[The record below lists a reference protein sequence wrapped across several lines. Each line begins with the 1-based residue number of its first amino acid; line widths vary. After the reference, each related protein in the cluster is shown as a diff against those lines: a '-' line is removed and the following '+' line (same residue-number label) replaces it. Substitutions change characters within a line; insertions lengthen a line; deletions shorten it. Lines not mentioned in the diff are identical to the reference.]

1 MRRMID
7 NKKLKELEANG
18 GTKWY
23 KHAVQIASD
32 APVNI
37 SVVFFSMFGDSL
49 KDTQLPLGLYPAI
62 ITQASGPSA
71 PNTENFLPGLKIY
84 TNGRF
89 MLNYVGNDGKIKQYE
104 FNKSSI
110 NSEVVTR
117 M

>member
-1 MRRMID
+1 MID
-7 NKKLKELEANG
+7 YKKLKELEASG

-23 KHAVQIASD
+23 KHEVKIASD
-32 APVNI
+32 APVNVN
-37 SVVFFSMFGDSL
+37 VVFYSMFGDSL
-49 KDTQLPLGLYPAI
+49 KDTQLSLGLYPAI

-84 TNGRF
+84 VNGRF
-89 MLNYVGNDGKIKQYE
+89 MIYYVNSSGKITQYE

-110 NSEVVTR
+110 DSDTVTR

>member
-7 NKKLKELEANG
+7 NKKLKELEASG

-23 KHAVQIASD
+23 KHEVEIASD
-32 APVNI
+32 APVDI
-37 SVVFFSMFGDSL
+37 SVVFYSMFGESL
-49 KDTQLPLGLYPAI
+49 KDTQLNIGLYPAI

-71 PNTENFLPGLKIY
+71 PNTENFLPDIKIY

-89 MLNYVGNDGKIKQYE
+89 MIYYVGNDGKIKAYE

-110 NSEVVTR
+110 NSDVVTR